1 VRAARAGRCPARARG
16 FKTATAEELPDAVV
30 VMDSF
35 HVVKLAGDA
44 LDRCRRRV
52 QQDLHGHRGR
62 ATDPL
67 YLARRTRTPALTS

>member
-35 HVVKLAGDA
+35 HVVTRWTAAAAGSNKICTA
-44 LDRCRRRV
+44 TAGGPRIRSTLLDEPAHRR
-52 QQDLHGHRGR
+52 
-62 ATDPL
+62 
-67 YLARRTRTPALTS
+67 